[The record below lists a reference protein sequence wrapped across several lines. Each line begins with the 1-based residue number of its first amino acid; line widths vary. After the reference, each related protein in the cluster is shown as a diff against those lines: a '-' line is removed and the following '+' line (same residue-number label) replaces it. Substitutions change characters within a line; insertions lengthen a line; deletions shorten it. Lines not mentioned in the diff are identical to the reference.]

1 MLRLGRHIAKHC
13 ATFRPIP
20 PTHAKPFGQYLRM
33 AYAFRVMFRQ
43 WHRRWNRSLNRLSKK
58 YSVNPKMQRV
68 AMSLVSEIFPITR
81 TIDDH
86 IDEFESI
93 GALLKESK
101 NGIS

>member
-1 MLRLGRHIAKHC
+1 
-13 ATFRPIP
+13 
-20 PTHAKPFGQYLRM
+20 M

>member
-1 MLRLGRHIAKHC
+1 
-13 ATFRPIP
+13 
-20 PTHAKPFGQYLRM
+20 
-33 AYAFRVMFRQ
+33 
-43 WHRRWNRSLNRLSKK
+43 
-58 YSVNPKMQRV
+58 
-68 AMSLVSEIFPITR
+68 MSLVSEIFPITR